1 MELELTVVLG
11 SEVKNTLN
19 TERTLTDAYYYF
31 LCNHVEKIAVNR
43 TITYPQ

>member
-1 MELELTVVLG
+1 MTECFREVEMELELTVVLG

-31 LCNHVEKIAVNR
+31 CV
-43 TITYPQ
+43 